1 MPMVAQV
8 RSSLGADGSG
18 SEKKPDQG
26 NVMVVLDQA
35 EAVDKVFFR
44 QLKQVTQIL
53 SDSQGGL

>member
-44 QLKQVTQIL
+44 QLK
-53 SDSQGGL
+53 